1 MQNFKINA
9 QLCIYSLADLKIEH
23 CVEFTFYLS
32 ITSFLNIQVQ
42 NLLYIDRG
50 SKTEFNKTRKICWC
64 ILEALMK
71 NLYLFI
77 YLLFCLTQP

>member
-9 QLCIYSLADLKIEH
+9 QLCIYSLADRKIEH

-42 NLLYIDRG
+42 NLLIQIVEVKPNSIKPKRFVGVY
-50 SKTEFNKTRKICWC
+50 
-64 ILEALMK
+64 
-71 NLYLFI
+71 
-77 YLLFCLTQP
+77 